1 MADQPRA
8 GTTQNQPNLTDQSSV
23 QGGVSSSQSAAVAS
37 RELSLAQLIRDHA
50 GSLYRYA
57 FRLSGQASDAED
69 LVQQTFL
76 VAQQKL
82 HQVREAERA
91 SGWLF
96 AVLRS
101 CFLRSRRKRIPLT
114 SEEQFPLDSVAAQPA
129 GEADDSWLDRE
140 TLQAAIA
147 EMPDEFKL
155 VVLMFYFEE
164 LSYKEIAVQLE
175 IPIGTV
181 MSRLSRGKAHLRRRL
196 APEEPSESAVEKSA
210 SERMPRGPSDW
221 NVPSV
226 KG

>member
-8 GTTQNQPNLTDQSSV
+8 GTTKNQPNLTDLPSA
-23 QGGVSSSQSAAVAS
+23 QGAGAS
-37 RELSLAQLIRDHA
+37 THPDDGLPELSLAQLIRDHA

-57 FRLSGQASDAED
+57 FRLAGQASDAED

-91 SGWLF
+91 AGWLF

-101 CFLRSRRKRIPLT
+101 CFLRSRRKKIPLAN
-114 SEEQFPLDSVAAQPA
+114 EEQFPLDSVAAQPA

-140 TLQAAIA
+140 TLQAALA

-155 VVLMFYFEE
+155 VVLMFYFED
-164 LSYKEIAVQLE
+164 LSYKEIAAQLE

-196 APEEPSESAVEKSA
+196 VPDEPSESGVEKSA
-210 SERMPRGPSDW
+210 SERTTRGPSDW